1 MYTSST
7 GRGLLVH
14 ISSYISAKSCQLIS
28 DQTLYL
34 RAHSIYPCLLFDTMF
49 MGLYHAY
56 RILCVDNK
64 MEKQER
70 KKLACSLL
78 TRNFQLPNRIICST
92 SYLRFLA
99 IYIFYSLPITIKIN
113 LVNLAIKFKIKDIL
127 QKWFHF
133 N

>member
-1 MYTSST
+1 MPFSVAVRSS
-7 GRGLLVH
+7 
-14 ISSYISAKSCQLIS
+14 A
-28 DQTLYL
+28 
-34 RAHSIYPCLLFDTMF
+34 
-49 MGLYHAY
+49 
-56 RILCVDNK
+56 
-64 MEKQER
+64 
-70 KKLACSLL
+70 
-78 TRNFQLPNRIICST
+78 NRIICST